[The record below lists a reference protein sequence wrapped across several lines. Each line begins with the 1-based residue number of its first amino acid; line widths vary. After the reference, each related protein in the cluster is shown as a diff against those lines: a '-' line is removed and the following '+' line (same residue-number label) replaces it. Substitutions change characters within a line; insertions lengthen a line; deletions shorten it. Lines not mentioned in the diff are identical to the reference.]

1 MITEFLEN
9 LGIAEW
15 IADAIADSL
24 ALVPFL
30 FVVFV
35 LIELFEFYFADK
47 VKSFIKYAQKGG
59 PLVGSLISIIP
70 QCGFSVI
77 ASTLYI
83 RKYLTRGTLVAI
95 YLATSDEALP
105 VLLANPHQYKFILP
119 IILIKIGVSVPVG
132 YLIDFILKPKIR
144 EAAPTTEQAEQT
156 DATDMKEEPHIK
168 DGCCRH
174 DVLATDKAQLFIH
187 PIKHTFNIFVFILVI
202 TLILNGLIDETK
214 ISNLYQNGFNFYTII
229 QPIVTAVIG
238 LIPNCAVSLAITMM
252 LIKGSI
258 TFGSAMSGLMSNAGL
273 GLLVLL
279 RANSQKDN
287 VKIIGIL
294 LAVSILCGEI
304 LQIIIR

>member
-1 MITEFLEN
+1 MEN
-9 LGIAEW
+9 IGIAEW

-35 LIELFEFYFADK
+35 LIELFEFYFADR

-59 PLVGSLISIIP
+59 PIVGSLISIIP

-105 VLLANPHQYKFILP
+105 VLLANPNQYKFILP

-132 YLIDFILKPKIR
+132 YLIDFIFTPKIR
-144 EAAPTTEQAEQT
+144 EVSRTNEQT
-156 DATDMKEEPHIK
+156 DNKSEEPHTK
-168 DGCCRH
+168 EGCCRH
-174 DVLATDKAQLFIH
+174 DVLATDKTQLFIH
-187 PIKHTFNIFVFILVI
+187 PIKHTFNIFIFILVI
-202 TLILNGLIDETK
+202 TLIFNGLIDETK
-214 ISNLYQNGFNFYTII
+214 ISNIYQNGFNFYTIV
-229 QPIVTAVIG
+229 QPVITAIIG

-279 RANSQKDN
+279 RTNPQKDN
-287 VKIIGIL
+287 IKIIGIL

-304 LQIIIR
+304 LQVIIR